1 MEANIIPFDV
11 WLGSMTEVAENR
23 NKVNQGDCFTIKK
36 IMVGHEVPI
45 PDVNLAAMYKLIGC
59 EYVIGING
67 CLNTDIPMW
76 PEGINEDCTNI
87 QTVFIKETGKFE
99 TVIVIDIDTIED
111 NECWKIFDPNTGEYH
126 KYLAISVEP
135 KFEFFIS
142 NDKPNF
148 IEFIT
153 RSVASADIADGMA
166 AYCQIATDSPHFRVM
181 KLGEAQM
188 EEMPEYFSSVTLSNV
203 VKTAV
208 VRYFNKFSNDL
219 IHENMVDDILNIRV
233 TQTEEEDEIII
244 FSIEVLGQ
252 LYLFTIEYK
261 PDYELPLEE

>member
-11 WLGSMTEVAENR
+11 WLGSMTEVAEKAG
-23 NKVNQGDCFTIKK
+23 KVKHGDCFKIKK
-36 IMVGHEVPI
+36 IMVGQELPN
-45 PDVNLAAMYKLIGC
+45 PDVNLASMVKLIGC

-76 PEGINEDCTNI
+76 PEGINEDCSNI
-87 QTVFIKETGKFE
+87 QTVFVKETGKFE
-99 TVIVIDIDTIED
+99 TFIIIDVDVIED
-111 NECWKIFDPNTGEYH
+111 NECWKIFDPESGEYH

-148 IEFIT
+148 IDFIT
-153 RSVASADIADGMA
+153 RSVAAIDLADGMA
-166 AYCQIATDSPHFRVM
+166 VNCQIASDAPIFRVM

-188 EEMPEYFSSVTLSNV
+188 ETMPEYFSSTVLSDAI
-203 VKTAV
+203 KTAV

-219 IHENMVDDILNIRV
+219 IHENMIDDILNIRIA
-233 TQTEEEDEIII
+233 QTEEDNEMIL